1 MPGMTVSLAEVARFD
16 ALAARWWDPNG
27 PMRPLHRMNPARVAG
42 IVERIGQGVG
52 EMAAPPPPNA
62 LPQGEG
68 EYSLHPQSSPHRLRL
83 LDVGCGAGVA
93 AEALAR
99 HGLDVLGLDVAG
111 QAIEAARAH
120 AAGRHLSLNY
130 RTGVAD
136 DLLTE
141 GASFPII
148 TALEVIEHVPD
159 PTAFLATL
167 ARLLQPGGKLFLSTL
182 NRTPQSFLAAKVAAE
197 YLLRWLPVGTHD
209 WRRFVT
215 PAELGAMLRRT
226 GLRVADV
233 TGLVPNPLT
242 GHWTTSR
249 GLSVN
254 YLLVA
259 EG

>member
-1 MPGMTVSLAEVARFD
+1 MVKNLMAVLWAPFS
-16 ALAARWWDPNG
+16 DPF
-27 PMRPLHRMNPARVAG
+27 V
-42 IVERIGQGVG
+42 
-52 EMAAPPPPNA
+52 
-62 LPQGEG
+62 
-68 EYSLHPQSSPHRLRL
+68 L
-83 LDVGCGAGVA
+83 L
-93 AEALAR
+93 
-99 HGLDVLGLDVAG
+99 
-111 QAIEAARAH
+111 
-120 AAGRHLSLNY
+120 
-130 RTGVAD
+130 
-136 DLLTE
+136 
-141 GASFPII
+141 
-148 TALEVIEHVPD
+148 PD

>member
-1 MPGMTVSLAEVARFD
+1 MPGMTVSPAEVARFD

-27 PMRPLHRMNPARVAG
+27 PMRPLHRMNPARVAW
-42 IVERIGQGVG
+42 IAERARVG
-52 EMAAPPPPNA
+52 TNGAV
-62 LPQGEG
+62 
-68 EYSLHPQSSPHRLRL
+68 RV
-83 LDVGCGAGVA
+83 LDIGCGAGLA

-99 HGLDVLGLDVAG
+99 LGFDVLGLDAAG
-111 QAIEAARAH
+111 QAIEAARSH
-120 AAGRHLSLNY
+120 AAGQHLSLSY
-130 RTGVAD
+130 RTGVAE
-136 DLLTE
+136 DLLAE
-141 GASFPII
+141 GACFPVI

-159 PTAFLATL
+159 PAAFLATL
-167 ARLLQPGGKLFLSTL
+167 ARLLEPGGKLFLSTL

-233 TGLVPNPLT
+233 TGLTGNPLT
-242 GHWTTSR
+242 GNWTTSR